1 MAVDIGTGM
10 DPPSPCHVDTKASL
24 CHASIEVNSDATA
37 TGVTGEAAA
46 YQR

>member
-1 MAVDIGTGM
+1 MAADIGTGRTRRH
-10 DPPSPCHVDTKASL
+10 HVTLTPRRL
-24 CHASIEVNSDATA
+24 CAMLAIEVNSDATA